1 MAYVFNKTLMGQD
14 LSFIVRIIVSNN
26 ASSRSNLIVG
36 EVVVIGV
43 DHLHN
48 WVGVLV
54 VAVLWV

>member
-1 MAYVFNKTLMGQD
+1 MGAFSASSYLVD
-14 LSFIVRIIVSNN
+14 SLFIVGIVIFNG